1 MHKLVILSK
10 SQYKRKEK
18 KVFGQLL
25 KMKQIQAIFV
35 VALILSVM
43 AAPQGSKSKN
53 IYLILKSL
61 NVISEELICSSH
73 CIFWITLTAHVS
85 S

>member
-18 KVFGQLL
+18 KIFGQLL

-35 VALILSVM
+35 VGVVALILSAM
-43 AAPQGSKSKN
+43 AAPQASKSKN
-53 IYLILKSL
+53 IIVGKTFGLLIL
-61 NVISEELICSSH
+61 
-73 CIFWITLTAHVS
+73 F
-85 S
+85 